1 MRMSLSLCLVTLL
14 AELSWIQVC
23 LQRETGS
30 RESVINGSVL
40 IVHQLQQGKH
50 QYQVENV
57 VQYQKSSSAKPMIS
71 RGDKLVQINGSDLQD
86 FTPEAL
92 AQTIAEGRPML
103 TVHKA
108 GAQKPLHCSEE
119 DVLHPVSKEQTVL
132 QFSMRMLREEDAHG
146 GEGGGGCPVGDD
158 DKRGGDLLV
167 VSMTKTSISVIR
179 GRGCEAG
186 SACKGCHGTGCTLN
200 DVVMVSESSTV
211 TLVSRGSG
219 TLKQQMTLDTPIEHV
234 ASHKYLRGIC
244 SQKTLYASANPALLS
259 SEKMTIYYYKSTCP
273 EPKYPVVLNF
283 TGTDCFL
290 RCAKKGEQVLLQVEA
305 CEKRKLKSISLK
317 DDIIMSYVFY
327 MKSDVTKQRQ
337 FESAV
342 YPGWFIQVCSSD
354 AVQVAQLPERPQPEP
369 FLFIIQT

>member
-1 MRMSLSLCLVTLL
+1 M
-14 AELSWIQVC
+14 
-23 LQRETGS
+23 
-30 RESVINGSVL
+30 ESVINGSVL
-40 IVHQLQQGKH
+40 ILHQLQHGKH

-57 VQYQKSSSAKPMIS
+57 VQYQRSSSAKPMMR
-71 RGDKLVQINGSDLQD
+71 RGDKLMQINGSDLQD

-146 GEGGGGCPVGDD
+146 GEGGGSGQGGGCPVGDD
-158 DKRGGDLLV
+158 HKPGGDLLV

-186 SACKGCHGTGCTLN
+186 STCKGCHGTGCTLK

-211 TLVSRGSG
+211 TLVSRGGG
-219 TLKQQMTLDTPIEHV
+219 TFKLQKSLDTPIEHV
-234 ASHKYLRGIC
+234 ASHKYLHGIC
-244 SQKTLYASANPALLS
+244 SQKTIYASANP
-259 SEKMTIYYYKSTCP
+259 EKMTIYYYKSTCP
-273 EPKYPVVLNF
+273 ESRFPVVLNF
-283 TGTDCFL
+283 SGSDCFL
-290 RCAKKGEQVLLQVEA
+290 RCSKKGEQVLLQVEA
-305 CEKRKLKSISLK
+305 CEKQKLKSISLK
-317 DDIIMSYVFY
+317 DDIILSYVFY
-327 MKSDVTKQRQ
+327 MKSDVTKQRH
-337 FESAV
+337 FESAL

-354 AVQVAQLPERPQPEP
+354 AVQVAQLPERTQPEP